1 MLQPMNSSFPLSA
14 NHLLLSLALVAG
26 MSSVALLWP
35 SPADAQTS
43 PAAAPTA
50 APAASAPS
58 VQTPAR
64 QRENA
69 PAPGTVEPDPKTV
82 PQISVPLGRS
92 SSSDDRRAKPLAVG
106 PARAASAGGIDDDA
120 ARCRAQASEDL
131 RLLCLAQV
139 KRPLPPR
146 APG

>member
-1 MLQPMNSSFPLSA
+1 MNSTFPLSA
-14 NHLLLSLALVAG
+14 NQLLLSLLLVAA
-26 MSSVALLWP
+26 MSSLALLWP
-35 SPADAQTS
+35 GAVSAQASPN
-43 PAAAPTA
+43 AAATA
-50 APAASAPS
+50 SSAPA

-82 PQISVPLGRS
+82 PQISVPLGRP
-92 SSSDDRRAKPLAVG
+92 SSDDLRAKPQAAVPG
-106 PARAASAGGIDDDA
+106 RAASAGVIDDDA

-139 KRPLPPR
+139 KRPLPQR

>member
-1 MLQPMNSSFPLSA
+1 MLRPMNSSFPLSA
-14 NHLLLSLALVAG
+14 NHLLLSLALVAA
-26 MSSVALLWP
+26 MSSLALLLP

-64 QRENA
+64 QRDNA

-82 PQISVPLGRS
+82 PQITVPLGRP
-92 SSSDDRRAKPLAVG
+92 SSDDLRAKPQAAVPG
-106 PARAASAGGIDDDA
+106 RAASAGVIDDDA

-131 RLLCLAQV
+131 RLLCLARV
-139 KRPLPPR
+139 KRPLPQR